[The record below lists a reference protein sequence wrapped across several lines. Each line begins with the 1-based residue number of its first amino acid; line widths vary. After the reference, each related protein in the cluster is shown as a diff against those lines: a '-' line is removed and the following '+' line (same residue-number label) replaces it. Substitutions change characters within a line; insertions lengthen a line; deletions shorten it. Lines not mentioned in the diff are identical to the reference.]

1 MQKKELLTGIV
12 LGVIV
17 IFAASQYVVSKRM
30 QALDEVTAI
39 ELATQV
45 ESATEISKLLAR
57 GAAIGEVEQLIPECV
72 VDEMVAYDSLLSN
85 LDKGLS
91 YNDLSRLKELFA
103 VCGSVAAQRRSVMTL
118 ILGERVE
125 GIASLVA
132 QKEASGYDVA
142 EYKLAEW
149 EDLAR
154 KEKNI
159 SQLFVS
165 LVDAQESIIVALL
178 RNVPA
183 TSMTVENI
191 RASAQALREE
201 MITLTEEVT
210 ILRAAL
216 VTS

>member
-1 MQKKELLTGIV
+1 MHKKELLIGLI

-17 IFAASQYVVSKRM
+17 VFAASQYVVTKRM
-30 QALDEVTAI
+30 QELDAVTAV
-39 ELATQV
+39 ELRSQV
-45 ESATEISKLLAR
+45 ESASEISKLLAR

-91 YNDLSRLKELFA
+91 YSDLTRLKELFA

-118 ILGERVE
+118 ILAERVE

-132 QKEASGYDVA
+132 QKDASGFDVA

-149 EDLAR
+149 EELAR
-154 KEKNI
+154 KEQNI

-201 MITLTEEVT
+201 MISLTEEVT
-210 ILRAAL
+210 LLRASL